1 MLLCIICVCA
11 YLQLPVPRMQKNS
24 KRKADNKVEP
34 VAHLYFGGNTYLNNT
49 GASQANSDTLQF
61 IKVNQIQVFVC
72 HI

>member
-1 MLLCIICVCA
+1 
-11 YLQLPVPRMQKNS
+11 MQTNS

-61 IKVNQIQVFVC
+61 IKVNQIKVFVC